1 MSSILK
7 KKAEEIRDEVRI
19 RRNTAKRV
27 GSLLV
32 DLIDASLQLGEN
44 VNTAYSGDK
53 GKANAD
59 SIKLLQR
66 SISSVFNVVRE
77 DGLHFL
83 DTTGKDIM
91 NYTSLGFDVARVSAH
106 FLSLILSTGVVTAD
120 MLSDEVKKMINTL
133 NLGEDSGT
141 AYEGSKG
148 KANADAVKILKASIK
163 AINDSLESVSSI
175 IKVNESG
182 YHFPD
187 STGKDIMNYTSSGFD
202 VARVSAHFLSLILS
216 AGVVTADMLSDE
228 VKKMINTL
236 NLGEDSGTA
245 YEGSKGKANA
255 DAVKILKAS
264 IKAIND
270 SLESV
275 SSIIK
280 VNESGYHFPDSTGKD
295 IMNYTSSGF
304 DVARVSAHFL
314 SLILS
319 AGVVTADMLSDEV
332 KKMIVESSGNTD
344 YLSSIILKVVESG
357 YHFPDSSGK
366 DVMNYT
372 EKGFDV
378 AKVSSH
384 FIEVLNR
391 SGISGSLTYEIIND
405 KIYNF

>member
-27 GSLLV
+27 GSLLG

-163 AINDSLESVSSI
+163 AIND
-175 IKVNESG
+175 
-182 YHFPD
+182 
-187 STGKDIMNYTSSGFD
+187 
-202 VARVSAHFLSLILS
+202 
-216 AGVVTADMLSDE
+216 
-228 VKKMINTL
+228 
-236 NLGEDSGTA
+236 
-245 YEGSKGKANA
+245 
-255 DAVKILKAS
+255 
-264 IKAIND
+264 
-270 SLESV
+270 
-275 SSIIK
+275 
-280 VNESGYHFPDSTGKD
+280 
-295 IMNYTSSGF
+295 
-304 DVARVSAHFL
+304 
-314 SLILS
+314 
-319 AGVVTADMLSDEV
+319 
-332 KKMIVESSGNTD
+332 
-344 YLSSIILKVVESG
+344 
-357 YHFPDSSGK
+357 
-366 DVMNYT
+366 
-372 EKGFDV
+372 
-378 AKVSSH
+378 
-384 FIEVLNR
+384 
-391 SGISGSLTYEIIND
+391 
-405 KIYNF
+405 

>member
-228 VKKMINTL
+228 VKKMI
-236 NLGEDSGTA
+236 
-245 YEGSKGKANA
+245 
-255 DAVKILKAS
+255 
-264 IKAIND
+264 
-270 SLESV
+270 
-275 SSIIK
+275 
-280 VNESGYHFPDSTGKD
+280 
-295 IMNYTSSGF
+295 
-304 DVARVSAHFL
+304 
-314 SLILS
+314 
-319 AGVVTADMLSDEV
+319 
-332 KKMIVESSGNTD
+332 VESSGNTD